1 MRCLQRLMRCPQRLL
16 RPVTSA
22 VTYTRWLHLFVGA
35 VAAVVVVGIAFP
47 GLEDPHA
54 GTWLLLFVPFPLL
67 ALVALIPGTRVA
79 EAMQARLLLYP
90 GPHAPH
96 DSRPYAPHETSRH
109 APHARPVPEIAGSPS
124 ASWGDRWRVFVW
136 LALRLWLGFGVTVV
150 TLNGVVLTLGLL
162 MPSLWPPFGPA
173 PMLLSGGWGW
183 WYPLLAP
190 VSAAALVAVVW
201 GAGAL
206 MAGLAPRLL
215 GPSPAERL
223 AELEERTER
232 LLERTRLARELHDSV
247 GHALTI
253 AVVQAGAARAAGTP
267 EFTDRALAAIED
279 TGREALAELDRVL
292 GLLREDADPAARR
305 PTLAQAGR
313 LVDSA
318 RGAGAEVTTRIG
330 GDLDTV
336 PGPISREGYRILQ
349 ECLTNVLRHAGPVPV
364 TARIEVR
371 DGALELEVRNER
383 PRAGAGPSGS
393 VGSGSGLR
401 GLRERA
407 LLLGG
412 AAVFGPSDGMWRVH
426 VILPLQ

>member
-1 MRCLQRLMRCPQRLL
+1 MRCPQRLL

-67 ALVALIPGTRVA
+67 ALAALIPGTRVA

-96 DSRPYAPHETSRH
+96 ESGPSAPHTPHESGPYTPHETSRH
-109 APHARPVPEIAGSPS
+109 APRIRPMPEIAGSPS

-201 GAGAL
+201 GAR
-206 MAGLAPRLL
+206 P
-215 GPSPAERL
+215 
-223 AELEERTER
+223 
-232 LLERTRLARELHDSV
+232 ARELHDSV

-292 GLLREDADPAARR
+292 GLLREDADPTARR

-318 RGAGAEVTTRIG
+318 RGAGA
-330 GDLDTV
+330 
-336 PGPISREGYRILQ
+336 
-349 ECLTNVLRHAGPVPV
+349 
-364 TARIEVR
+364 
-371 DGALELEVRNER
+371 ELEVRNER

-412 AAVFGPSDGMWRVH
+412 AAVFGLSDGMWRVH